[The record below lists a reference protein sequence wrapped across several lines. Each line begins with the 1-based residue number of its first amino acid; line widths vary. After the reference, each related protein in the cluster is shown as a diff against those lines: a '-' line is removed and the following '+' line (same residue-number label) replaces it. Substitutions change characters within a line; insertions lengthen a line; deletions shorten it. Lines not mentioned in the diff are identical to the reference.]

1 MKNTPDSEKQE
12 YHIITLVHTSG
23 MLTLLLFSGE
33 YLTFLQFDT
42 IKNWLSQNRILQI
55 LVPTLVPNH
64 IDIGYQ
70 VFWFFLLIL
79 ILYLFYLLGTISRF
93 QSGLQPISVLRFF
106 LLIPFLLSAYSQ
118 IDESIQITRR
128 DRRVWLDRNRLKEIG
143 QYAKETL
150 EEDAV
155 LFLESTAAT
164 SGLDYLYLVF
174 YADRSAYRIW
184 SIYPDAVVRYFRF
197 STGQQLE
204 SAVQLVEEKGGVPY
218 LISTETYSFPKTH
231 QDSTEPHYN
240 VYRLSSV
247 LLKESVPKRNPLLL
261 NLPFNGEVDNGVKD
275 ISGHNHNGT
284 IHGGKQVSGKL
295 GNALAFDGQND
306 YVHIPYQKSL
316 HVADGLTVSTWI
328 WMNHLSGYQPIIYAH
343 EPYSLAVEGG
353 FVNMSVLLAQG
364 WNTVRSTNQITE
376 REFYHIAATY
386 KYGWDECEMKLYIN
400 GQLQKASMELPEYS
414 IPRGKPEGII
424 NSRPSE
430 ITIGKRQDRGFFS
443 GIIDELRVYSRSLS
457 DEEIQQLYMEEVK

>member
-1 MKNTPDSEKQE
+1 M
-12 YHIITLVHTSG
+12 
-23 MLTLLLFSGE
+23 
-33 YLTFLQFDT
+33 
-42 IKNWLSQNRILQI
+42 
-55 LVPTLVPNH
+55 
-64 IDIGYQ
+64 
-70 VFWFFLLIL
+70 
-79 ILYLFYLLGTISRF
+79 
-93 QSGLQPISVLRFF
+93 
-106 LLIPFLLSAYSQ
+106 
-118 IDESIQITRR
+118 
-128 DRRVWLDRNRLKEIG
+128 DRNRLKEIG

-328 WMNHLSGYQPIIYAH
+328 
-343 EPYSLAVEGG
+343 
-353 FVNMSVLLAQG
+353 
-364 WNTVRSTNQITE
+364 
-376 REFYHIAATY
+376 
-386 KYGWDECEMKLYIN
+386 
-400 GQLQKASMELPEYS
+400 
-414 IPRGKPEGII
+414 
-424 NSRPSE
+424 
-430 ITIGKRQDRGFFS
+430 
-443 GIIDELRVYSRSLS
+443 
-457 DEEIQQLYMEEVK
+457 